1 MPDAHPTAH
10 LFWTLALAGVS
21 AGLIVAVRNP
31 LIRRR
36 LLFAAVM
43 LAVSIA
49 LHAAIVWLPGV
60 VLLHVHGWKIEA
72 LLAVFAVVSAFV
84 SLLFNPWSADRAA
97 ELKQT
102 LFDLKNKHSTGVLDS
117 TADLRK
123 TKREIARI
131 LMVAREKEIA
141 AASAGKAK
149 E

>member
-1 MPDAHPTAH
+1 MATVNE
-10 LFWTLALAGVS
+10 LRELEQKE
-21 AGLIVAVRNP
+21 
-31 LIRRR
+31 
-36 LLFAAVM
+36 LLV
-43 LAVSIA
+43 
-49 LHAAIVWLPGV
+49 
-60 VLLHVHGWKIEA
+60 
-72 LLAVFAVVSAFV
+72 
-84 SLLFNPWSADRAA
+84 RAA

-131 LMVAREKEIA
+131 LMDAREKEIA

>member
-1 MPDAHPTAH
+1 MATVNE
-10 LFWTLALAGVS
+10 LRELEQ
-21 AGLIVAVRNP
+21 
-31 LIRRR
+31 
-36 LLFAAVM
+36 
-43 LAVSIA
+43 
-49 LHAAIVWLPGV
+49 
-60 VLLHVHGWKIEA
+60 KE
-72 LLAVFAVVSAFV
+72 LLA
-84 SLLFNPWSADRAA
+84 RAA

-141 AASAGKAK
+141 AASAGAK

>member
-1 MPDAHPTAH
+1 MATVNE
-10 LFWTLALAGVS
+10 LRELEQ
-21 AGLIVAVRNP
+21 
-31 LIRRR
+31 
-36 LLFAAVM
+36 
-43 LAVSIA
+43 
-49 LHAAIVWLPGV
+49 
-60 VLLHVHGWKIEA
+60 KE
-72 LLAVFAVVSAFV
+72 LLA
-84 SLLFNPWSADRAA
+84 RAA

-141 AASAGKAK
+141 AATAGKAK

>member
-1 MPDAHPTAH
+1 MATVNE
-10 LFWTLALAGVS
+10 LRELEQ
-21 AGLIVAVRNP
+21 
-31 LIRRR
+31 
-36 LLFAAVM
+36 
-43 LAVSIA
+43 
-49 LHAAIVWLPGV
+49 
-60 VLLHVHGWKIEA
+60 KE
-72 LLAVFAVVSAFV
+72 LLA
-84 SLLFNPWSADRAA
+84 RAA

-141 AASAGKAK
+141 TASAGKAK